1 MATGQSEDDERLG
14 YTDSLISSR
23 LTLLPTCSY
32 HLRIIFQFY
41 IELEHDRIEVF
52 LLKRNG
58 TRVLSLG
65 QWKGLIETNKT
76 NATESE
82 SNWQQANLTLLAAE
96 EFRVRPPSS
105 RLMTENEAFSFVV
118 SRSISR

>member
-14 YTDSLISSR
+14 FTDSVISSR
-23 LTLLPTCSY
+23 LTLLPTCSF

-41 IELEHDRIEVF
+41 IELEQDRIEVF

-65 QWKGLIETNKT
+65 QWKGLTDRDQTNR
-76 NATESE
+76 TEIE

-96 EFRVRPPSS
+96 EFRVC
-105 RLMTENEAFSFVV
+105 LF
-118 SRSISR
+118 